1 MNLRSFFRSAGSI
14 LAALLTVAAAGGA
27 TGFSWYYA
35 QTSTDSFREDVL
47 QRARDT
53 ARGLT
58 ASYAEQIGR
67 QLLAYDQTLDG
78 MVRAL
83 ETDPAHFD
91 LQAWKAAAISLNGA
105 NRDMFITDESGII
118 RQATVP
124 EFLGQSAADLD
135 VFRQSVEHP
144 QPKPTMLVGLATFNP
159 IMRQLHLDIVRTVH
173 KPDGSFGGII
183 DAEYRVPAIT
193 ALFQAANPP
202 DEGFVAL
209 VGLSDG
215 KLRASFGPRI
225 TNQGASIA
233 DSAMFAAVD
242 AADSGVW
249 VGPSSVDAA
258 MRIHAFR
265 HLPGRD
271 LAVIAGV
278 SQSAALAPVELW
290 ARQTRAYAAGVSALS
305 GIIAILVIGSLVSA
319 RRRAAR
325 AHIVQTNLAAANALA
340 EVSRA
345 QREAVTRRLTGTF
358 AAVND
363 GLAIFDAHLNLL
375 EWNALFPERT
385 GVNASFIRVGMPIE
399 ELFRAQGEA
408 GAFGGEVE
416 AEQEVER
423 RAALLRAGSFG
434 TPLTFT
440 AGARFIE
447 LRCRSLAEGG
457 FVALFTDLTES
468 RASHQAIRDARSALE
483 QEHAGRGRILRAVSH
498 ELRDR
503 AGVLTRAIAAVSGG
517 GPAAADVSGIALTA
531 DHVASLADQT
541 GDMLALETGG
551 IVPAPAL
558 LDVPALVRDAIERF
572 RPIAADRGLTVWPVI
587 DHTAPA
593 EVIADPARLRELA
606 RLLLTEAVR
615 LAEPDTIWLIADG
628 GAAEERGGIALRLM
642 VRCFGPPLPP
652 DRRAAMFPPF
662 DAIDIPAADDPLPL
676 GTGLERAIL
685 GQLASVMGGTAR
697 CETWSTATGR
707 TGNDLIV
714 TLPVTAVRERL
725 GRPPEPAAT
734 PVPDAPLAAP
744 GDTMALP
751 RTRVLL
757 AGAMTGLRQAAM
769 TLLRREGHLVDL
781 VPTGHDAARTLAET
795 PYDIAFLDSAL
806 PDQPLAAAAAAIRAS
821 QTAARTVPLI
831 ALAAS
836 YDLAHEQA
844 WRAAGIVEILPDPP
858 SFADLVE
865 AIRRNVWQPMTAG
878 ERGEAI
884 TIMTDETEEG
894 IPILLAERISEL
906 RDNIPA
912 AELADMVEEAI
923 ADLQHRIVP
932 LRRALIAAAPGTI
945 LSQAHAMVGVAA
957 GYGMTVVAA
966 RLRAI
971 MAAAKEGRLDTI
983 DGASD
988 MVEADLNRA
997 AAALRRVL
1005 RISNPVMEA
1014 RRG

>member
-1 MNLRSFFRSAGSI
+1 MTLRSFFRSAGSV
-14 LAALLTVAAAGGA
+14 LVGLLTVAAAGGV
-27 TGFSWYYA
+27 TGISWYQA
-35 QTSTDSFREDVL
+35 RKSTDSFREDVL
-47 QRARDT
+47 RRARDT
-53 ARGLT
+53 ARGLA

-78 MVRAL
+78 MVHAL

-91 LQAWKAAAISLNGA
+91 LQAWKAAAVSLNGA

-144 QPKPTMLVGLATFNP
+144 QTKPSMLVGLATFNP
-159 IMRQLHLDIVRTVH
+159 IMRQLHLDIVRTIH

-202 DEGFVAL
+202 EEGFVAL
-209 VGLSDG
+209 TGLSDG

-258 MRIHAFR
+258 PRIHAFR

-290 ARQTRAYAAGVSALS
+290 ALQTRAYAAGISALS
-305 GIIAILVIGSLVSA
+305 GIIAVFVIVSLAAA

-325 AHIVQTNLAAANALA
+325 AHVAQTNLAAASALA

-345 QREAVTRRLTGTF
+345 QREAVSRRLTGTF

-375 EWNALFPERT
+375 EWNALFPERM

-399 ELFRAQGEA
+399 ELFRTQAAA
-408 GAFGGEVE
+408 GAFGPDVD

-423 RAALLRAGSFG
+423 RTALLRTGGFAV
-434 TPLTFT
+434 PLTFT
-440 AGARFIE
+440 AGERFVE
-447 LRCRSLAEGG
+447 FRARSLAEGG
-457 FVALFTDLTES
+457 FVALLTDQTET
-468 RASHQAIRDARSALE
+468 RASRQAIRDARAALE

-503 AGVLTRAIAAVSGG
+503 VAVLTRAIAALAPGG
-517 GPAAADVSGIALTA
+517 AAAPASTEPASTGPADLSGVALTA
-531 DHVASLADQT
+531 DHVACLADQT
-541 GDMLALETGG
+541 DDMLALETGEV
-551 IVPAPAL
+551 VPSPAL
-558 LDVPALVRDAIERF
+558 LAVEALIKESVERF
-572 RPIAADRGLTVWPVI
+572 RPVAADRGLTVWPVI

-652 DRRAAMFPPF
+652 ERREAMFPPF
-662 DAIDIPAADDPLPL
+662 GAIAVPAPGDPLPL

-714 TLPVTAVRERL
+714 TLPVTAVPERL
-725 GRPPEPAAT
+725 GQPAEP
-734 PVPDAPLAAP
+734 
-744 GDTMALP
+744 
-751 RTRVLL
+751 
-757 AGAMTGLRQAAM
+757 
-769 TLLRREGHLVDL
+769 
-781 VPTGHDAARTLAET
+781 
-795 PYDIAFLDSAL
+795 
-806 PDQPLAAAAAAIRAS
+806 
-821 QTAARTVPLI
+821 
-831 ALAAS
+831 
-836 YDLAHEQA
+836 
-844 WRAAGIVEILPDPP
+844 
-858 SFADLVE
+858 
-865 AIRRNVWQPMTAG
+865 
-878 ERGEAI
+878 
-884 TIMTDETEEG
+884 
-894 IPILLAERISEL
+894 
-906 RDNIPA
+906 
-912 AELADMVEEAI
+912 
-923 ADLQHRIVP
+923 
-932 LRRALIAAAPGTI
+932 
-945 LSQAHAMVGVAA
+945 
-957 GYGMTVVAA
+957 
-966 RLRAI
+966 
-971 MAAAKEGRLDTI
+971 
-983 DGASD
+983 
-988 MVEADLNRA
+988 
-997 AAALRRVL
+997 
-1005 RISNPVMEA
+1005 EA
-1014 RRG
+1014 RRTGARPAAGPIR